1 MFFPSMRLLFFYVF
15 FVGLKPSLATNILGN
30 ETDVIALLRFKESIS
45 NDPYGVLS
53 SWNASSHFCN
63 WHGITCSIKHQRV
76 QQLSLQQCRLFR
88 LQQLYLPDNKLTG
101 EFPVSLANCSELR
114 LLNMSSNNLYGQIP
128 MEIGTLKKLEKLSLN
143 KNNYSGEIPS
153 SIWNISSLSILSM
166 GYNYLEGKI
175 PEEIGKLKSLSGF
188 AIGANKLSGE
198 LPSSLYNLSLLALF
212 YAAENQFHGSLPSNM
227 FSNLI
232 SLQEI
237 GIGGN
242 QISGPIP
249 TSISN
254 ASSLQL
260 FDIGYCSFVGKVP
273 NLGNLKDLYW
283 LNLNYNNLGS
293 NSALDLDFITSLIN
307 CTELES
313 LVLCSNN
320 FGGVLPNSIGNLS
333 TQLTE
338 ISLDFNHIHGT
349 IPETICNNINLI
361 TLNLE
366 YNHLTGFVPNSFGKF
381 QKMQLLSLGA
391 NHLIGDIP
399 FSLGNLTQ
407 LVEIRISNNML
418 HGKIPPSIGNWQN
431 LLYLDFSGNN
441 FSGAIPVEVFS
452 LSSLST
458 NLNLS
463 HNSLNG
469 TLPVE
474 VGALGNLGTLDI
486 SNNYLSGQIPMTI
499 GKCTSMEYL
508 NLHGNSFSGMI
519 PSSVASLKGL
529 SHLDLSQNNLS
540 GSIPTDMQRLSFLT
554 YLNVS
559 FNMLEGKVPLEGV
572 FKNATSISIVGNNKL
587 CGGVLQ
593 LHLAPCP
600 ANVMA
605 RSNHHNLKLAIII
618 ICVVVCLILLSI
630 VVVVFLS
637 KKKKR
642 TSSLT
647 ASTNQY
653 SMVSYQ
659 ILHHSTEGFS
669 TSNLIGSG
677 SFGSV
682 YKGFLESEHKFVA
695 IKVINLRMSG
705 AHKSFIAECNAL
717 KFIRHRNLVK
727 ILTCCSSID
736 YSSQEFKALVFE
748 YMPNGSL
755 EKWLH
760 PSAEITDRLYTLD
773 LTQRLNI
780 VVDVASALHYLHY
793 GCEQPI
799 VHCDLKP
806 ENVLLD
812 DDMVAHVTDFGLAR
826 LLSMTNGDP
835 HNQSSTTVFKGT
847 IGYAPPEYGMS
858 CEVSMQGDVYSFGIL
873 VLEMVTGR
881 RPMEE
886 MFKDDNNL
894 HNYVKMAY
902 SNNLL
907 EIMDSTLL
915 PKQIGEEENY
925 TKKLTMCV
933 FSLIR
938 IGLACSVESPNERMN
953 MADVTREL
961 NLTKDVFL
969 QH

>member
-1 MFFPSMRLLFFYVF
+1 
-15 FVGLKPSLATNILGN
+15 
-30 ETDVIALLRFKESIS
+30 
-45 NDPYGVLS
+45 
-53 SWNASSHFCN
+53 
-63 WHGITCSIKHQRV
+63 
-76 QQLSLQQCRLFR
+76 
-88 LQQLYLPDNKLTG
+88 
-101 EFPVSLANCSELR
+101 
-114 LLNMSSNNLYGQIP
+114 MSSNNLYGRIP

-198 LPSSLYNLSLLALF
+198 LPSSLYNLSSLAIF
-212 YAAENQFHGSLPSNM
+212 FAAENQFHGSLPSDM

-260 FDIGYCSFVGKVP
+260 FDIGYCSFVGKVS

-283 LNLNYNNLGS
+283 LNLNYN
-293 NSALDLDFITSLIN
+293 
-307 CTELES
+307 
-313 LVLCSNN
+313 
-320 FGGVLPNSIGNLS
+320 
-333 TQLTE
+333 
-338 ISLDFNHIHGT
+338 H
-349 IPETICNNINLI
+349 
-361 TLNLE
+361 
-366 YNHLTGFVPNSFGKF
+366 
-381 QKMQLLSLGA
+381 
-391 NHLIGDIP
+391 
-399 FSLGNLTQ
+399 
-407 LVEIRISNNML
+407 
-418 HGKIPPSIGNWQN
+418 
-431 LLYLDFSGNN
+431 
-441 FSGAIPVEVFS
+441 
-452 LSSLST
+452 
-458 NLNLS
+458 
-463 HNSLNG
+463 
-469 TLPVE
+469 
-474 VGALGNLGTLDI
+474 
-486 SNNYLSGQIPMTI
+486 
-499 GKCTSMEYL
+499 
-508 NLHGNSFSGMI
+508 
-519 PSSVASLKGL
+519 
-529 SHLDLSQNNLS
+529 
-540 GSIPTDMQRLSFLT
+540 
-554 YLNVS
+554 
-559 FNMLEGKVPLEGV
+559 LEGKVPLEGV
-572 FKNATSISIVGNNKL
+572 FKDATAISIVGNNKL

-605 RSNHHNLKLAIII
+605 RSNHHNLKLGIIV

-630 VVVVFLS
+630 VVFLS

-647 ASTNQY
+647 ASTNQL

-659 ILHHSTEGFS
+659 ILHHSTQGFS

-695 IKVINLRMSG
+695 IKVINLQMSG

-736 YSSQEFKALVFE
+736 YSGQEFKALVFE

-793 GCEQPI
+793 GCEQPV

-826 LLSMTNGDP
+826 LLSVTNGDP

-902 SNNLL
+902 SHNLL

-915 PKQIGEEENY
+915 PKQTGKEEKY

-969 QH
+969 QD

>member
-1 MFFPSMRLLFFYVF
+1 
-15 FVGLKPSLATNILGN
+15 
-30 ETDVIALLRFKESIS
+30 
-45 NDPYGVLS
+45 
-53 SWNASSHFCN
+53 
-63 WHGITCSIKHQRV
+63 
-76 QQLSLQQCRLFR
+76 
-88 LQQLYLPDNKLTG
+88 
-101 EFPVSLANCSELR
+101 
-114 LLNMSSNNLYGQIP
+114 
-128 MEIGTLKKLEKLSLN
+128 
-143 KNNYSGEIPS
+143 
-153 SIWNISSLSILSM
+153 
-166 GYNYLEGKI
+166 
-175 PEEIGKLKSLSGF
+175 
-188 AIGANKLSGE
+188 
-198 LPSSLYNLSLLALF
+198 
-212 YAAENQFHGSLPSNM
+212 
-227 FSNLI
+227 
-232 SLQEI
+232 
-237 GIGGN
+237 
-242 QISGPIP
+242 
-249 TSISN
+249 
-254 ASSLQL
+254 
-260 FDIGYCSFVGKVP
+260 
-273 NLGNLKDLYW
+273 
-283 LNLNYNNLGS
+283 
-293 NSALDLDFITSLIN
+293 
-307 CTELES
+307 
-313 LVLCSNN
+313 
-320 FGGVLPNSIGNLS
+320 
-333 TQLTE
+333 
-338 ISLDFNHIHGT
+338 
-349 IPETICNNINLI
+349 
-361 TLNLE
+361 
-366 YNHLTGFVPNSFGKF
+366 
-381 QKMQLLSLGA
+381 
-391 NHLIGDIP
+391 
-399 FSLGNLTQ
+399 
-407 LVEIRISNNML
+407 
-418 HGKIPPSIGNWQN
+418 
-431 LLYLDFSGNN
+431 
-441 FSGAIPVEVFS
+441 
-452 LSSLST
+452 
-458 NLNLS
+458 
-463 HNSLNG
+463 
-469 TLPVE
+469 
-474 VGALGNLGTLDI
+474 
-486 SNNYLSGQIPMTI
+486 
-499 GKCTSMEYL
+499 
-508 NLHGNSFSGMI
+508 
-519 PSSVASLKGL
+519 
-529 SHLDLSQNNLS
+529 
-540 GSIPTDMQRLSFLT
+540 
-554 YLNVS
+554 
-559 FNMLEGKVPLEGV
+559 MLEGKVPLEGV
-572 FKNATSISIVGNNKL
+572 FKDATAISIVGNNKL

-605 RSNHHNLKLAIII
+605 RSNHHNLKLGIIV

-630 VVVVFLS
+630 VVFLS

-647 ASTNQY
+647 ASTNQL

-659 ILHHSTEGFS
+659 ILHHSTQGFS

-695 IKVINLRMSG
+695 IKVINLQMSG

-736 YSSQEFKALVFE
+736 YSGQEFKALVFE

-793 GCEQPI
+793 GCEQPV

-826 LLSMTNGDP
+826 LLSVTNGDP

-902 SNNLL
+902 SHNLL

-915 PKQIGEEENY
+915 PKQTGKEEKY

-969 QH
+969 QD

>member
-1 MFFPSMRLLFFYVF
+1 
-15 FVGLKPSLATNILGN
+15 
-30 ETDVIALLRFKESIS
+30 
-45 NDPYGVLS
+45 
-53 SWNASSHFCN
+53 
-63 WHGITCSIKHQRV
+63 
-76 QQLSLQQCRLFR
+76 
-88 LQQLYLPDNKLTG
+88 
-101 EFPVSLANCSELR
+101 
-114 LLNMSSNNLYGQIP
+114 MSSNNLYGRIP

-198 LPSSLYNLSLLALF
+198 LPSSLYNLSSLAIF
-212 YAAENQFHGSLPSNM
+212 FAAENQFHGSLPSDM

-242 QISGPIP
+242 QI
-249 TSISN
+249 
-254 ASSLQL
+254 
-260 FDIGYCSFVGKVP
+260 
-273 NLGNLKDLYW
+273 
-283 LNLNYNNLGS
+283 
-293 NSALDLDFITSLIN
+293 
-307 CTELES
+307 
-313 LVLCSNN
+313 
-320 FGGVLPNSIGNLS
+320 
-333 TQLTE
+333 
-338 ISLDFNHIHGT
+338 
-349 IPETICNNINLI
+349 
-361 TLNLE
+361 
-366 YNHLTGFVPNSFGKF
+366 
-381 QKMQLLSLGA
+381 
-391 NHLIGDIP
+391 
-399 FSLGNLTQ
+399 
-407 LVEIRISNNML
+407 
-418 HGKIPPSIGNWQN
+418 
-431 LLYLDFSGNN
+431 SGNN

-486 SNNYLSGQIPMTI
+486 SNNSLSGQIPMTI
-499 GKCTSMEYL
+499 GKCTRMEYL
-508 NLHGNSFSGMI
+508 DLHGNSFSGMI
-519 PSSVASLKGL
+519 PSSIASLKGL
-529 SHLDLSQNNLS
+529 SHLDLSRNNLS

-572 FKNATSISIVGNNKL
+572 FKDATAISIVGNNKL

-605 RSNHHNLKLAIII
+605 RSNHHNLKLGIIV

-630 VVVVFLS
+630 VVFLS

-647 ASTNQY
+647 ASTNQL

-659 ILHHSTEGFS
+659 ILHHSTQGFS

-695 IKVINLRMSG
+695 IKVINLQMSG

-736 YSSQEFKALVFE
+736 YSGQEFKALVFE

-793 GCEQPI
+793 GCEQPV

-826 LLSMTNGDP
+826 LLSVTNGDP

-902 SNNLL
+902 SHNLL

-915 PKQIGEEENY
+915 PKQTGKEEKY

-969 QH
+969 QD

>member
-1 MFFPSMRLLFFYVF
+1 
-15 FVGLKPSLATNILGN
+15 
-30 ETDVIALLRFKESIS
+30 
-45 NDPYGVLS
+45 
-53 SWNASSHFCN
+53 
-63 WHGITCSIKHQRV
+63 
-76 QQLSLQQCRLFR
+76 
-88 LQQLYLPDNKLTG
+88 
-101 EFPVSLANCSELR
+101 
-114 LLNMSSNNLYGQIP
+114 MSSNNLYGRIP

-198 LPSSLYNLSLLALF
+198 LPSSLYNLSSLAIF
-212 YAAENQFHGSLPSNM
+212 FAAENQFHGSLPSDM

-242 QISGPIP
+242 QIS
-249 TSISN
+249 
-254 ASSLQL
+254 
-260 FDIGYCSFVGKVP
+260 
-273 NLGNLKDLYW
+273 
-283 LNLNYNNLGS
+283 
-293 NSALDLDFITSLIN
+293 
-307 CTELES
+307 
-313 LVLCSNN
+313 
-320 FGGVLPNSIGNLS
+320 
-333 TQLTE
+333 
-338 ISLDFNHIHGT
+338 
-349 IPETICNNINLI
+349 
-361 TLNLE
+361 
-366 YNHLTGFVPNSFGKF
+366 
-381 QKMQLLSLGA
+381 
-391 NHLIGDIP
+391 
-399 FSLGNLTQ
+399 
-407 LVEIRISNNML
+407 
-418 HGKIPPSIGNWQN
+418 
-431 LLYLDFSGNN
+431 
-441 FSGAIPVEVFS
+441 
-452 LSSLST
+452 
-458 NLNLS
+458 
-463 HNSLNG
+463 
-469 TLPVE
+469 
-474 VGALGNLGTLDI
+474 
-486 SNNYLSGQIPMTI
+486 
-499 GKCTSMEYL
+499 
-508 NLHGNSFSGMI
+508 
-519 PSSVASLKGL
+519 
-529 SHLDLSQNNLS
+529 
-540 GSIPTDMQRLSFLT
+540 
-554 YLNVS
+554 
-559 FNMLEGKVPLEGV
+559 EGKVPLEGV
-572 FKNATSISIVGNNKL
+572 FKDATAISIVGNNKL

-605 RSNHHNLKLAIII
+605 RSNHHNLKLGIIV

-630 VVVVFLS
+630 VVFLS

-647 ASTNQY
+647 ASTNQL

-659 ILHHSTEGFS
+659 ILHHSTQGFS

-695 IKVINLRMSG
+695 IKVINLQMSG

-736 YSSQEFKALVFE
+736 YSGQEFKALVFE

-793 GCEQPI
+793 GCEQPV

-826 LLSMTNGDP
+826 LLSVTNGDP

-902 SNNLL
+902 SHNLL

-915 PKQIGEEENY
+915 PKQTGKEEKY

-969 QH
+969 QD

>member
-1 MFFPSMRLLFFYVF
+1 MFLTSMRLLFFYVF
-15 FVGLKPSLATNILGN
+15 FVWLKASLATNILGN
-30 ETDVIALLRFKESIS
+30 ETHVIALLQFKESIS

-53 SWNASSHFCN
+53 SWNTSSHFCN

-114 LLNMSSNNLYGQIP
+114 LLNMSNNSLYGRIP
-128 MEIGTLKKLEKLSLN
+128 MEIGTLKKLQKMLSLN

-153 SIWNISSLSILSM
+153 SIRNISSLSILPM

-198 LPSSLYNLSLLALF
+198 LPSSLYNMSSLAIF
-212 YAAENQFHGSLPSNM
+212 YAADNQFQGSLPSNM

-232 SLQEI
+232 NLQEI

-260 FDIGYCSFVGKVP
+260 FYIGYCRFVGKVP

-293 NSALDLDFITSLIN
+293 DLALDLDFITSLIN

-313 LVLCSNN
+313 LVLSSNN
-320 FGGVLPNSIGNLS
+320 FGENA
-333 TQLTE
+333 
-338 ISLDFNHIHGT
+338 T
-349 IPETICNNINLI
+349 IE
-361 TLNLE
+361 
-366 YNHLTGFVPNSFGKF
+366 FGCKP
-381 QKMQLLSLGA
+381 
-391 NHLIGDIP
+391 LIGDIP

-407 LVEIRISNNML
+407 LVEIRISNNMF

-508 NLHGNSFSGMI
+508 DLHGNSFSDMI
-519 PSSVASLKGL
+519 PSSIASLKGL

-572 FKNATSISIVGNNKL
+572 FKNATAISIVGNNKL

-600 ANVMA
+600 AN
-605 RSNHHNLKLAIII
+605 
-618 ICVVVCLILLSI
+618 
-630 VVVVFLS
+630 
-637 KKKKR
+637 KKKR

-647 ASTNQY
+647 ASTSQP

-659 ILHHSTEGFS
+659 ILHHSTQGFT

-695 IKVINLRMSG
+695 IKVINLQMSG

-727 ILTCCSSID
+727 ILTCCTSID
-736 YSSQEFKALVFE
+736 YSGQEFKALVFE

-780 VVDVASALHYLHY
+780 VIDVASALHYLHY
-793 GCEQPI
+793 GCEQPV

-806 ENVLLD
+806 ENVVLD

-886 MFKDDNNL
+886 MLKDDNNL

-902 SNNLL
+902 SHNLL
-907 EIMDSTLL
+907 EITDSTLL

-938 IGLACSVESPNERMN
+938 VGLACSVESPNERMN

-969 QH
+969 RD

>member
-1 MFFPSMRLLFFYVF
+1 MLFPSMGLLFFYVF
-15 FVGLKPSLATNILGN
+15 FVWLKASLATNILGN
-30 ETDVIALLRFKESIS
+30 ETDVIALFRFK
-45 NDPYGVLS
+45 D
-53 SWNASSHFCN
+53 SWNTSSHFCN

-76 QQLSLQQCRLFR
+76 QHLSLQQC
-88 LQQLYLPDNKLTG
+88 QLHGTISPYIGNLSFLRTLNLASNSFYGEIPREIG
-101 EFPVSLANCSELR
+101 REFPVSLANCSELR
-114 LLNMSSNNLYGQIP
+114 LLNMSSNNLYGRIP

-143 KNNYSGEIPS
+143 KNNYSGKIPS

-198 LPSSLYNLSLLALF
+198 LPSSLYNLSSLAIF
-212 YAAENQFHGSLPSNM
+212 FAAENQFHGSLPSDM

-260 FDIGYCSFVGKVP
+260 FDIGYCSFVGKVS

-283 LNLNYNNLGS
+283 LNLNYNHLGS
-293 NSALDLDFITSLIN
+293 NSALDLDFITSLVN

-313 LVLCSNN
+313 LVLSSNN

-333 TQLTE
+333 AQLTE
-338 ISLDFNHIHGT
+338 ISLDFNQIHGT
-349 IPETICNNINLI
+349 IPETIANNTNLI
-361 TLNLE
+361 DLDLE
-366 YNHLTGFVPNSFGKF
+366 YNHFTGFIPNFFGKF
-381 QKMQLLSLGA
+381 QKMQLLGLSA
-391 NHLIGDIP
+391 NNLMGEIP
-399 FSLGNLTQ
+399 
-407 LVEIRISNNML
+407 IS
-418 HGKIPPSIGNWQN
+418 
-431 LLYLDFSGNN
+431 LDFSGNN

-474 VGALGNLGTLDI
+474 VGALGHLVTLDI

-499 GKCTSMEYL
+499 GKCTSMEHLY
-508 NLHGNSFSGMI
+508 SGMI
-519 PSSVASLKGL
+519 PSSIASLKGL
-529 SHLDLSQNNLS
+529 SHLDLSRNNLS
-540 GSIPTDMQRLSFLT
+540 GSIPTDMQRLSLLT

-572 FKNATSISIVGNNKL
+572 FKNATAISIVGDNKL

-593 LHLAPCP
+593 LHLAACP

-605 RSNHHNLKLAIII
+605 RSNHHNLKLAIIV
-618 ICVVVCLILLSI
+618 ICVVICLILFSIVVVCL
-630 VVVVFLS
+630 S
-637 KKKKR
+637 KKKQR

-647 ASTNQY
+647 ASTNQS

-659 ILHHSTEGFS
+659 ILHHSTEEFS
-669 TSNLIGSG
+669 TSNLIGFG

-695 IKVINLRMSG
+695 IKVINLQMSG

-736 YSSQEFKALVFE
+736 YSGQEFKALVFD

-760 PSAEITDRLYTLD
+760 PSAEITDKLYTLD

-780 VVDVASALHYLHY
+780 VVDVATALHYLHY

-835 HNQSSTTVFKGT
+835 HNQSTTTVFKGT

-858 CEVSMQGDVYSFGIL
+858 YEVSMQGDVYSFGIL

-902 SNNLL
+902 SHNLL
-907 EIMDSTLL
+907 EIMDSALL
-915 PKQIGEEENY
+915 PKQIEEENY
-925 TKKLTMCV
+925 TQKLTMCV

-953 MADVTREL
+953 MQMSL
-961 NLTKDVFL
+961 GS
-969 QH
+969 